1 MAKLVKLMV
10 YVFAFIGVLVTAG
23 GGYTYATNSELVNEF
38 WSVKDDFRA
47 VAPERKKEVFA
58 ELPARVKF
66 EREVGAEMAVL
77 PEERQKELYEQLAKS
92 RDAVFESFKKRIK
105 AEADITKA
113 AKDKVE
119 AAKEIVNKLGKVDV
133 SVDLGGGK
141 KVETPKA
148 DPLKGVMAARDK
160 LDAAV
165 ANFGEVRDSTT
176 DTKKRVAVAVEGLK
190 ALDKLGDEIVKARKL
205 SLGGDDKSRLGG
217 VVGSAK
223 ESFQMFKAT
232 PGLDAD
238 STAKPLLAGIPKK
251 LNG

>member
-38 WSVKDDFRA
+38 WSVKEDFRA

-92 RDAVFESFKKRIK
+92 RDAVFDGFKKRIK

-113 AKDKVE
+113 AKNKVE
-119 AAKEIVNKLGKVDV
+119 AAKVNKLGKVDV

-141 KVETPKA
+141 KMEAPKA
-148 DPLKGVMAARDK
+148 DPLQGVMAARDK

-205 SLGGDDKSRLGG
+205 SLGGDDKSRLSG

-232 PGLDAD
+232 PGLDSD